1 MSQRGSRL
9 IGLHHVQL
17 AMPPDEE
24 EAAVKFYGAILGL
37 EKVAKPADLSPRGG
51 VWFRTGNL
59 EVHLGVEDQFSPA
72 VKAHPA
78 FLVEGLETLKAR
90 IEAAGYR
97 VTDTVQIE
105 GFHRVYVRDPFGNRV
120 ELIEPATA

>member
-1 MSQRGSRL
+1 MSQRGARL
-9 IGLHHVQL
+9 VGLHHVQL

-24 EAAVKFYGAILGL
+24 EAAVRFYGAILGL
-37 EKVAKPADLSPRGG
+37 EQMPKPPDLSPRGG
-51 VWFRTGNL
+51 VWFRTGDL
-59 EVHLGVEDQFSPA
+59 EVHLGMEDQFSPA

-120 ELIEPATA
+120 ELIEPA

>member
-1 MSQRGSRL
+1 
-9 IGLHHVQL
+9 
-17 AMPPDEE
+17 MPPDEE

-37 EKVAKPADLSPRGG
+37 EQVPKPPDLSPRGG
-51 VWFRTGNL
+51 VWFRTGDL
-59 EVHLGVEDQFSPA
+59 EVHLGMEESFSPA

-78 FLVEGLETLKAR
+78 FLVDGLETMKAR

-120 ELIEPATA
+120 ELIEPA

>member
-1 MSQRGSRL
+1 MSQRGARL
-9 IGLHHVQL
+9 VGLHHVQL

-24 EAAVKFYGAILGL
+24 EAAVRFYGAILGL
-37 EKVAKPADLSPRGG
+37 QQVPKPADLSPRGG
-51 VWFRTGNL
+51 VWFRTGDL
-59 EVHLGVEDQFSPA
+59 EIHLGMEDQFSPA

-78 FLVEGLETLKAR
+78 FLVDGLETLKAR

-120 ELIEPATA
+120 ELIEPA

>member
-1 MSQRGSRL
+1 MSQRGTRL
-9 IGLHHVQL
+9 VGLHHVQL

-24 EAAVKFYGAILGL
+24 EAAVRFYGAILGL
-37 EKVAKPADLSPRGG
+37 QQVPKPADLSPRGG
-51 VWFRTGNL
+51 VWFRTGDL
-59 EVHLGVEDQFSPA
+59 EIHLGMEEQFSPA

-78 FLVEGLETLKAR
+78 FLVDGLETLKAR

-120 ELIEPATA
+120 ELIEPA

>member
-1 MSQRGSRL
+1 MSQRGARL

-24 EAAVKFYGAILGL
+24 EAAVRFYGAILGL
-37 EKVAKPADLSPRGG
+37 DQVPKPADLSPRGG
-51 VWFRTGNL
+51 VWFRTGDL
-59 EVHLGVEDQFSPA
+59 EVHLGMEDHFSPA

-78 FLVEGLETLKAR
+78 FLVDGLETMKAR

-120 ELIEPATA
+120 ELIEPA

>member
-1 MSQRGSRL
+1 MSQRGARL
-9 IGLHHVQL
+9 VGLHHVQL
-17 AMPPDEE
+17 AMPPGEE
-24 EAAVKFYGAILGL
+24 EAAVRFYGAILGL
-37 EKVAKPADLSPRGG
+37 DQVPKPADLSPRGG
-51 VWFRTGNL
+51 VWFRTGDL
-59 EVHLGVEDQFSPA
+59 EVHLGMEDQFSPA

-78 FLVEGLETLKAR
+78 FLVHGLETLKAR

-120 ELIEPATA
+120 ELIEPA

>member
-1 MSQRGSRL
+1 MSQRGTRL
-9 IGLHHVQL
+9 VGLHHVQL

-24 EAAVKFYGAILGL
+24 EAAVRFYGAILGL
-37 EKVAKPADLSPRGG
+37 QQVPKPADLSPRGG
-51 VWFRTGNL
+51 VWFRTGDL
-59 EVHLGVEDQFSPA
+59 EIHLGMEDQFSPA

-78 FLVEGLETLKAR
+78 FLVDGLETLKAR

-120 ELIEPATA
+120 ELIEPA

>member
-1 MSQRGSRL
+1 MSQRGARL
-9 IGLHHVQL
+9 VGLHHVQL

-24 EAAVKFYGAILGL
+24 EAAVRFYGAILGL
-37 EKVAKPADLSPRGG
+37 DQVPKPADLSPRGG
-51 VWFRTGNL
+51 VWFRTGDL
-59 EVHLGVEDQFSPA
+59 EVHLGMEDQFSPA

-120 ELIEPATA
+120 ELIEPA

>member
-1 MSQRGSRL
+1 MSQRGARL
-9 IGLHHVQL
+9 VGLHHVQL
-17 AMPPDEE
+17 AMPPGEE

-37 EKVAKPADLSPRGG
+37 DQVPKPADLSPRGG
-51 VWFRTGNL
+51 VWFRTGDL
-59 EVHLGVEDQFSPA
+59 EVHLGIEDQFSPA

-78 FLVEGLETLKAR
+78 FLVQGLETLKAR

-120 ELIEPATA
+120 ELIEPA

>member
-1 MSQRGSRL
+1 MSQRGARL

-17 AMPPDEE
+17 AMPPGEE

-37 EKVAKPADLSPRGG
+37 DQVPKPPDLSPRGG
-51 VWFRTGNL
+51 VWFRTGDL
-59 EVHLGVEDQFSPA
+59 EVHLGMEDQFSPA

-78 FLVEGLETLKAR
+78 FLVQGLETLKAR

-120 ELIEPATA
+120 ELIEPA

>member
-9 IGLHHVQL
+9 VGLHHVQL

-37 EKVAKPADLSPRGG
+37 EQMPKPADLSPRGG
-51 VWFRTGNL
+51 VWFRTGDL
-59 EVHLGVEDQFSPA
+59 EVHLGMEDQFSPA

-78 FLVEGLETLKAR
+78 FLVDGLETLKAR

-120 ELIEPATA
+120 ELIEPA

>member
-1 MSQRGSRL
+1 MSQRGARL
-9 IGLHHVQL
+9 VGLHHVQL

-24 EAAVKFYGAILGL
+24 EAAVRFYGAILGL
-37 EKVAKPADLSPRGG
+37 EQVPKPADLSPRGG
-51 VWFRTGNL
+51 VWFRTGDL
-59 EVHLGVEDQFSPA
+59 EIHLGMEEQFSPA

-78 FLVEGLETLKAR
+78 FLVDGLETLKAR

-120 ELIEPATA
+120 ELIEPA

>member
-1 MSQRGSRL
+1 MSQRGARL
-9 IGLHHVQL
+9 VGLHHVQL

-24 EAAVKFYGAILGL
+24 EAAVRFYGAILGL
-37 EKVAKPADLSPRGG
+37 QQVPKPADLSPRGG
-51 VWFRTGNL
+51 VWFRTGDL
-59 EVHLGVEDQFSPA
+59 EIHLGMEDQFSPA

-78 FLVEGLETLKAR
+78 FLVDGLETLKAR

-120 ELIEPATA
+120 QLIEPA

>member
-1 MSQRGSRL
+1 MSHRGARL
-9 IGLHHVQL
+9 VGLHHVQL

-37 EKVAKPADLSPRGG
+37 EQVPKPADLSPRGG
-51 VWFRTGNL
+51 VWFRTGDL
-59 EVHLGVEDQFSPA
+59 EVHLGMEEPFSPA

-78 FLVEGLETLKAR
+78 FLVDGLETMKAR

-120 ELIEPATA
+120 ELIEPA